1 MWSGGKRRKK
11 KCHSRIGSVIWICVS
26 RFVRVRSLARSPPFF
41 PLQKCSRPQFLRLKR
56 CAVVE
61 PSAPRWYNHACTTLV
76 ITFVR
81 LLCDFFFFFS
91 LFSTFV
97 ILYRT
102 KVSRLFIYYLR
113 PSRRAISL
121 AQLFLLLSTMSG
133 GWTLAWVGFGR
144 LCFRQIRANLVMFVY
159 TIGGLG

>member
-1 MWSGGKRRKK
+1 MRSSNRARRADIIT
-11 KCHSRIGSVIWICVS
+11 HARLSLSLLYDYYVI
-26 RFVRVRSLARSPPFF
+26 
-41 PLQKCSRPQFLRLKR
+41 
-56 CAVVE
+56 
-61 PSAPRWYNHACTTLV
+61 
-76 ITFVR
+76 
-81 LLCDFFFFFS
+81 FFFFFS